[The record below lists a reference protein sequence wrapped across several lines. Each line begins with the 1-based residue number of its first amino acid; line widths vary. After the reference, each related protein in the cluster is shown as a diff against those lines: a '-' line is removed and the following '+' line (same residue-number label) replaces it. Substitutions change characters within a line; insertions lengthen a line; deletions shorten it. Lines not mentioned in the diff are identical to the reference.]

1 MRAQRRCYNVN
12 GKLTLGENIADLSGL
27 AIAYKAY
34 RLSLDGKEAP
44 VIDGMIGD
52 ERFFLSYAQGSR
64 DKMRDEAMIVQLKS
78 DHHAPNKFRVNGP
91 LSNLDAFYK
100 TFPVKEGDRMYRAPK
115 ERVSI
120 W

>member
-1 MRAQRRCYNVN
+1 MPGYHVN

-34 RLSLDGKEAP
+34 QLSLGGKEAP
-44 VIDGMIGD
+44 VIDGMTGD
-52 ERFFLSYAQGSR
+52 ERFFLSYAQAWR
-64 DKMRDEAMIVQLKS
+64 DKTRDEAMVVQLKTDPHS
-78 DHHAPNKFRVNGP
+78 PDKFRANGP

-100 TFPVKEGDRMYRAPK
+100 TFAVKEGDQMYRPPK